1 MPIMDFVV
9 RESTEDE
16 AEQVR
21 RLGQEAFGMPTTP
34 PSEPATLNHP
44 GTRHVAAFDGE
55 VMAASMVDRAYDSW
69 FGGRLVPTSGIG
81 GVTVALEYRGRKLL
95 TPLFAELFRGARE
108 RGAVIST
115 LFASSIGI
123 YRRLGYEVI
132 GSGDTARIP
141 LASLGRLR
149 VGSEVST
156 RRATA
161 RDVPAVREIY
171 DRWAA
176 AQNGPLSRRGVSFSA
191 DDEKLIKHLTGLTL
205 AERDGVIIGYAS
217 WDRGS
222 GFGAEGYLKVHDL
235 LAVDLE
241 GYRALLSALSTY
253 ASVVDQAE
261 VASSGI
267 DLFKAALPTSDWRVQ
282 SVEHYMLKIID
293 VAGALSARGYP
304 TGIDIEL
311 EFGVRG
317 DPITDGDGR
326 YRLQITDGSGQ
337 CERVGDLLDDDSS
350 VPVFTPNGLSLAYAG
365 TQSAAG
371 LRTVS
376 ALSGPDHHDETWG
389 AVFGGR
395 PFAIHDHF

>member
-1 MPIMDFVV
+1 
-9 RESTEDE
+9 
-16 AEQVR
+16 
-21 RLGQEAFGMPTTP
+21 
-34 PSEPATLNHP
+34 
-44 GTRHVAAFDGE
+44 
-55 VMAASMVDRAYDSW
+55 
-69 FGGRLVPTSGIG
+69 
-81 GVTVALEYRGRKLL
+81 
-95 TPLFAELFRGARE
+95 
-108 RGAVIST
+108 VIST

-132 GSGDTARIP
+132 GSGDTARVP

-156 RRATA
+156 RRAGLD
-161 RDVPAVREIY
+161 DVPAIREIY

-176 AQNGPLSRRGVSFSA
+176 AQNGPLSRRGVSFPA
-191 DDEKLIKHLTGLTL
+191 DDEKLIKHFTGLSV
-205 AERDGVIIGYAS
+205 AERDGVIIGYVS

-222 GFGAEGYLKVHDL
+222 GFGAEGCLKVHDL
-235 LAVDLE
+235 IAVDLD

-304 TGIDIEL
+304 TGIAIDL

-317 DPITDGDGR
+317 DPITGGDGS
-326 YRLQITDGSGQ
+326 YRLQIADGAAH
-337 CERVGDLLDDDSS
+337 CERTGDLDRDSS

-371 LRTVS
+371 LRTIS
-376 ALSGPDHHDETWG
+376 ALSGPDDQDETWG